1 MSTPVL
7 TLRPSDTEL
16 RAARLARFELPAR
29 LVVPVAEPS
38 SASTTTPPR
47 PDKPATPRPPA
58 SETSVA
64 TQRSPEPTEG
74 IAEVTPSIQPQE
86 RVTSAALFRMPFAPE
101 AVGRAL
107 VAVRGD
113 ADAALKL
120 LQEESTKS
128 HDETTATTV
137 EQQEEQQEDDV
148 DRDDVDQDD
157 ELQLALALS
166 LEARPDK
173 VPRRGDAPELQPVA
187 ANPLWAPPR
196 YMPPQSEI
204 AGGTRTLN
212 LIEDVEVRDG
222 GYEWQRARAFCD
234 TGNTHMTIV
243 DTRFAA
249 RHAIYRTPSGASA
262 SLLGAD
268 LSFGQAERWTIL
280 HGVVPGASS
289 RVPCVTIALRVRDE
303 LFTIQAAVSEMGGH
317 DLLLGHDVLGRLFA
331 SGFRIGAG
339 SM

>member
-29 LVVPVAEPS
+29 LTVPVPAPS
-38 SASTTTPPR
+38 CASTTTPPR

-74 IAEVTPSIQPQE
+74 IAQVTTEIQPQE
-86 RVTSAALFRMPFAPE
+86 SVTSAALFRMPFAPE

-128 HDETTATTV
+128 HDETTASTV
-137 EQQEEQQEDDV
+137 EQEEDYVDRGDV
-148 DRDDVDQDD
+148 DEHD

-173 VPRRGDAPELQPVA
+173 VPRRGDVPELQPPVPVA

-249 RHAIYRTPSGASA
+249 RHAIYRSPSGASA
-262 SLLGAD
+262 ALLGAD
-268 LSFGQAERWTIL
+268 LSFGQAERWTTL
-280 HGVVPGASS
+280 QGVVPGASS